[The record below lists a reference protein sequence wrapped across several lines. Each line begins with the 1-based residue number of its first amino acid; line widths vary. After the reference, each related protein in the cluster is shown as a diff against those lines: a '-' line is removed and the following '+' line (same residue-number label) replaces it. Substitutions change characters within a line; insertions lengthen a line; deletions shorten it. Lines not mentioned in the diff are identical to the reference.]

1 MLHIFIKGAAMWTVQ
16 EIWLNRL
23 LWNRNVNTLDT
34 LFVISQKNIVKNILG
49 KVRITSFQ
57 YSSMPPFDNDYGFI
71 LI

>member
-1 MLHIFIKGAAMWTVQ
+1 MWTVQ

-57 YSSMPPFDNDYGFI
+57 CSSMPPFDNDYGFI